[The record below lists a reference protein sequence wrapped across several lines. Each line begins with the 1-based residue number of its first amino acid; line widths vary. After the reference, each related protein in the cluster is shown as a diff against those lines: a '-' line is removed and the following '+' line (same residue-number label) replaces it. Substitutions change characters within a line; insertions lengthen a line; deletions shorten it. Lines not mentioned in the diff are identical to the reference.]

1 MENLQ
6 LVAGWVIVVF
16 MALLGIIILWK
27 MIQGP
32 PNGIDLQYLIS
43 EENGQASL
51 SRFQFLV
58 FTFVIA
64 MGLLVIIL
72 KSGAFPTINSD
83 VFGLLGI
90 SGGSY
95 VASKI
100 TQKATNQ
107 SGNVDAGG
115 QNN

>member
-1 MENLQ
+1 MPALQ
-6 LVAGWVIVVF
+6 QTAGWITVVF
-16 MALLGIIILWK
+16 MAVVFLIILLK
-27 MIQGP
+27 MALGK
-32 PNGIDLQYLIS
+32 IDLKYLIS

-64 MGLLVIIL
+64 MGLVVIIL
-72 KSGAFPTINSD
+72 EKGAFPNIGSD

-100 TQKATNQ
+100 TQKAAGLN
-107 SGNVDAGG
+107 GNSNPPAGG
-115 QNN
+115 